1 MTTTEFDLYPRHQA
15 RASAEA
21 IYADWRVRSTA
32 AVKHKIGVNGKILSE
47 ERHARLR
54 VSDASVLLDLL
65 TGHILLARAQQAD
78 LDGRPD
84 TARHLRE
91 LIDT

>member
-1 MTTTEFDLYPRHQA
+1 MTTTAFDLRYRTQA
-15 RASAEA
+15 RTAAEA
-21 IYADWRVRSTA
+21 AYHDWRARSATA
-32 AVKHKIGVNGKILSE
+32 TRHKIGIAGKLLPAE
-47 ERHARLR
+47 THDRLR
-54 VSDASVLLDLL
+54 VSDASVLIDIL
-65 TGHILLARAQQAD
+65 TGHILLARAYQAD